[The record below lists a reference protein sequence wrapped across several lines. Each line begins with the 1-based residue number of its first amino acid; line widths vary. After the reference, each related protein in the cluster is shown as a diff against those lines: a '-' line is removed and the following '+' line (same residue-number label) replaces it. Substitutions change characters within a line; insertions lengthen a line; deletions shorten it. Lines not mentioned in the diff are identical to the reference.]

1 MGLRHNLSW
10 NLVSAYIDSTQKC
23 KMICGRMKQF
33 PTEKGGI
40 TICGSFLTVYIKVMP
55 IQIVDGGARWLVH
68 EQDHAVVVDKY
79 LGTTKINK

>member
-1 MGLRHNLSW
+1 
-10 NLVSAYIDSTQKC
+10 
-23 KMICGRMKQF
+23 MICGRMKQF

-68 EQDHAVVVDKY
+68 EQDHAVVVDQVPWN
-79 LGTTKINK
+79 NKNK